1 VTTAAVATLSL
12 GYPGATQVLL
22 GLMIMA
28 AGLESIF
35 AFCIG
40 CKIFGGLMRLGVIPA
55 ATCEACN
62 NVSLTVPATQQSS
75 LVR

>member
-1 VTTAAVATLSL
+1 MTTAAVAALAL

-22 GLMIMA
+22 GLMIVA

-40 CKIFGGLMRLGVIPA
+40 CRIFSGLMRLGVIPTE
-55 ATCEACN
+55 TCEACN
-62 NVSLTVPATQQSS
+62 NISLAVPETQQSA
-75 LVR
+75 VV